1 MTTLQPAPVIED
13 VLALSPLQQ
22 GLYSMAQLD
31 QADDPYLIAM
41 SADIDGDV
49 DAVLLRDCAAALL
62 VRHPNLRASFVQAG
76 ARTVQVIPSAV
87 DLPWRQLT
95 AASPDAVPASR

>member
-62 VRHPNLRASFVQAG
+62 VRHPNLRASFVPAG

-95 AASPDAVPASR
+95 AASPDAAD

>member
-1 MTTLQPAPVIED
+1 MTAPQSPPVIED

-22 GLYSMAQLD
+22 GLYSMAELD
-31 QADDPYLIAM
+31 HADDPYLIAL
-41 SADIDGDV
+41 SADIDGDL
-49 DAVLLRDCAAALL
+49 DAALLRECAAALL

-87 DLPWRQLT
+87 NQPWHQLELGD
-95 AASPDAVPASR
+95 S